1 MGRSIDRPDQG
12 GRRGCVVA
20 RLALALALLMTAF
33 AAATSAV
40 GSAEAQAASTR
51 PQSTDSQKP
60 PATEQAQTAARNP
73 DKLYIEA
80 DQLVYDR
87 DHDKVTAIGNVV
99 LYYKGRVLQADR
111 VVYDRAS
118 KRVMAEGHAKLTD
131 EHGGI
136 VYSPKFDLT
145 DDFASGFAEGVQVL
159 NTNKTRLSSPRIER
173 SAGSITVFDQG
184 VYTACEP
191 CKAHP
196 EWPPEWQ
203 VRAAK
208 IIENQQTH
216 MVYFENAWLDVYGV
230 PIAYV
235 PYFSAPDPTV
245 TRQSGV
251 LAPAYTSQS
260 ALGFG
265 LSVPYF
271 LALAPNYDLTVTPSY
286 YTLQGPALDLLWR
299 QRLDYG
305 SYSVRVSGIDEMN
318 PQEFLAAPFGAGD
331 QAWRGSLESDGK
343 FYINDKWTYG
353 WDFKVLS
360 DRFYLNDYRLTQFDP
375 TSYYYQD
382 IVSSVY
388 LRGQDGRGFFDLSG
402 YHFQTTTAYVDQRQD
417 PNAVPVLDYNRTFAV
432 DPAHS
437 GGLGGEVTVDLN
449 TANINRTEALYQS
462 VGTQQ
467 YDKAYGVYGACTNYR
482 PGTAPADCLLRGIA
496 GDYAR
501 ATGQVSWQ
509 RRIVD
514 PVGEVW
520 TPFAF
525 ARVSGES
532 TNLNTSQNFV
542 YASSYGL
549 SDIPNSAQPAFFNG
563 ASAGSTATAMPGVGL
578 EYRYPFVSNS
588 PIGQQTIEPIAQLIV
603 RPNEYRSGL
612 MPNEDAQSLVFDE
625 TNLFAWSKY
634 SGYDR
639 IEGGTRANYGLQY
652 TANFADGG
660 HANFVGGQS
669 VQLAGQN
676 SYTIADDANA
686 GLESGLDKTFSN
698 YVLGETVQPFSAPLS
713 FTSKQQ
719 LDSSTYALDR
729 LDGIISANLGGLTA
743 SVDYGRYAP
752 QPLLGFPHERQGL
765 ITGVKY
771 KINDQVAIDGGLVL
785 DLSRYLFDVPGQTE
799 PVFYPSNF
807 NVGISYTDTCTTFRV
822 AFSSVMTDPVNFTT
836 GIPTAPAVRNTSLLF
851 ELTLRTLGDIKGSA
865 GVD

>member
-12 GRRGCVVA
+12 GRRGRVVA
-20 RLALALALLMTAF
+20 RLAFALALVMTAF
-33 AAATSAV
+33 AAAFWTIGPAN
-40 GSAEAQAASTR
+40 AATQQAQA
-51 PQSTDSQKP
+51 
-60 PATEQAQTAARNP
+60 AARNP

-87 DHDKVTAIGNVV
+87 DHDKITAIGNVV

-118 KRVMAEGHAKLTD
+118 KRVMAEGRAKLTD
-131 EHGGI
+131 EHGDV

-159 NTNKTRLSSPRIER
+159 NTNRTRLSAPRIER
-173 SAGSITVFDQG
+173 SAGSITVLDQG

-245 TRQSGV
+245 TRQTGV
-251 LAPAYTSQS
+251 LAPVYTSQS

-265 LSVPYF
+265 VSVPYF

-299 QRLDYG
+299 QRLDFG
-305 SYSVRVSGIDEMN
+305 QYSVRVSGVDQMN

-331 QAWRGSLESDGK
+331 RQWRGSLESDGK
-343 FYINDKWTYG
+343 FYINDKWTFG

-360 DRFYLNDYRLTQFDP
+360 DRYYLNDYRLTQFDP
-375 TSYYYQD
+375 TTYYYQD
-382 IVSSVY
+382 VVSSIY

-417 PNAVPVLDYNRTFAV
+417 PNAVPVLDYHRTFAI

-437 GGLGGEVTVDLN
+437 SGLGGEVTVELN
-449 TANINRTEALYQS
+449 AANINRTEALYQS

-467 YDKAYGVYGACTNYR
+467 FDKAYGVYSTCVNAAGQTTLAAYA
-482 PGTAPADCLLRGIA
+482 PGNCLLRGIG

-514 PVGEVW
+514 PIGEVW

-525 ARVSGES
+525 ARVTGES
-532 TNLNTSQNFV
+532 TELNTSETF
-542 YASSYGL
+542 SYGL

-639 IEGGTRANYGLQY
+639 VEGGTRANYGLQY

-669 VQLAGQN
+669 TQIAGQN
-676 SYTIADDANA
+676 SYTIADAANT
-686 GLESGLDKTFSN
+686 GLESGLDKKFSN
-698 YVLGETVQPFSAPLS
+698 YVLGETVQPFSTPLS

-729 LDGIISANLGGLTA
+729 LDGIVSANLGGVTA
-743 SVDYGRYAP
+743 SVDYGRYAA
-752 QPLLGFPHERQGL
+752 QPLLGWPHERQGVL
-765 ITGVKY
+765 TSLKY
-771 KINDQVAIDGGLVL
+771 KINDQVTIEGGLVV
-785 DLSRYLFDVPGQTE
+785 DLSRYLYDVPGQTE

-807 NVGISYTDTCTTFRV
+807 NVGISYTDTCTTFKL
-822 AFSSVMTDPVNFTT
+822 AFSSVITDPVIGTP
-836 GIPTAPAVRNTSLLF
+836 GLPVAPAVRNS
-851 ELTLRTLGDIKGSA
+851 TLR
-865 GVD
+865 

>member
-12 GRRGCVVA
+12 GRRGRVVA
-20 RLALALALLMTAF
+20 RLALTLVLLVTAF
-33 AAATSAV
+33 AAMVSAIGPTSAATSQ
-40 GSAEAQAASTR
+40 SEAAA
-51 PQSTDSQKP
+51 K
-60 PATEQAQTAARNP
+60 NP
-73 DKLYIEA
+73 DKLYLEA
-80 DQLVYDR
+80 DQLIYDK
-87 DHDKVTAIGNVV
+87 DHDTVTATGNVV

-111 VVYDRAS
+111 VVYDRVA
-118 KRVMAEGHAKLTD
+118 KRVRANGRAKLTD
-131 EHGGI
+131 EHGDI
-136 VYSPKFDLT
+136 TYSQKFDLT
-145 DDFASGFAEGVQVL
+145 DDFATGFADSVQVL
-159 NTNKTRLSSPRIER
+159 NTNRTRLSSPRIER
-173 SAGSITVFDQG
+173 SAGSVTVLDQG

-191 CKAHP
+191 CKDHP
-196 EWPPEWQ
+196 ERPPEWQ

-216 MVYFENAWLDVYGV
+216 TVYFENAWLDVYGI
-230 PIAYV
+230 PIAYI
-235 PYFSAPDPTV
+235 PYASAPDPTV

-251 LAPAYTSQS
+251 LAPVYTSQS

-265 LSVPYF
+265 VSVPYF
-271 LALAPNYDLTVTPSY
+271 LALAPNYDLTLTPSY
-286 YTLQGPALDLLWR
+286 YSLQGPALDALWR

-305 SYSVRVSGIDEMN
+305 EYSVRLSGIDQLR
-318 PQEFLAAPFGAGD
+318 PSEFLAAPFGAGD
-331 QAWRGSLESDGK
+331 STWRGSLESDGK
-343 FYINDKWTYG
+343 FYLNDKWTFG

-375 TSYYYQD
+375 SSYYLQD

-388 LRGQDGRGFFDLSG
+388 LRGQDGRSFFDLSG
-402 YHFQTTTAYVDQRQD
+402 YRFQTTTAYIDQRQD
-417 PNAVPVLDYNRTFAV
+417 PIAVPVLDYHRTIAV

-437 GGLGGEVTVDLN
+437 SGVGGEVTVELN
-449 TANINRTEALYQS
+449 AANINRTEALYQS

-467 YDKAYGVYGACTNYR
+467 FDNAFGVYSVCPDPATGLTTTKGAYSPTN
-482 PGTAPADCLLRGIA
+482 CLLRGIA

-514 PVGEVW
+514 PIGEVW

-525 ARVSGES
+525 ARVTGES
-532 TNLNTSQNFV
+532 TDLNTTQNFV
-542 YASSYGL
+542 YSSSYGL

-563 ASAGSTATAMPGVGL
+563 AGAGSTATAMPGVGL
-578 EYRYPFVSNS
+578 EYRYPFVSSS

-639 IEGGTRANYGLQY
+639 VEGGTRANYGLQY

-676 SYTIADDANA
+676 SYTIADDANT

-729 LDGIISANLGGLTA
+729 FDGIVAANLGGLTT
-743 SVDYGRYAP
+743 SLDYGHYAA

-765 ITGVKY
+765 ITNVKY
-771 KINDQVAIDGGLVL
+771 KINDQVSIDGGLVL

-799 PVFYPSNF
+799 PIFYPSNF
-807 NVGISYTDTCTTFRV
+807 NVGISYEDTCTTFRV
-822 AFSSVMTDPVNFTT
+822 AFSSVITDPVISAV

-851 ELTLRTLGDIKGSA
+851 ELTLRTLGDVRGSA
-865 GVD
+865 GIN